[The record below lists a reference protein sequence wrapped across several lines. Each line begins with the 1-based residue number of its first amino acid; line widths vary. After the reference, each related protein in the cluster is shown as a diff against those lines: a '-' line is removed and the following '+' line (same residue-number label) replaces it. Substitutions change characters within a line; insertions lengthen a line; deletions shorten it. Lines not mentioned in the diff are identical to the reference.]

1 MVSRPSHAKTVVTVR
16 LLLTT
21 SGVGGNRYT
30 HVCVCVLEDD
40 VWFIIHGER
49 VRGGV
54 FGGQREL
61 CRFETSAGNAF
72 VFERAGSV
80 VRGCGTSEKLY
91 PTTLLLS
98 PCRGASGT
106 DRRRLSGVCVC
117 VYCNNNTRRGR
128 LPPAGQINVNSI
140 LRDRAR
146 PNSFAVPHLVVGEAS
161 RANNTA
167 VRRAY
172 RVTH

>member
-1 MVSRPSHAKTVVTVR
+1 MVAFSEGRESCVVLKRAQETRSFSNGPEVLFGAAGLVKNCIQRPFFS
-16 LLLTT
+16 L
-21 SGVGGNRYT
+21 
-30 HVCVCVLEDD
+30 
-40 VWFIIHGER
+40 R
-49 VRGGV
+49 VAAHRGRIGGV
-54 FGGQREL
+54 
-61 CRFETSAGNAF
+61 
-72 VFERAGSV
+72 SV
-80 VRGCGTSEKLY
+80 AC
-91 PTTLLLS
+91 
-98 PCRGASGT
+98 
-106 DRRRLSGVCVC
+106 VCVC